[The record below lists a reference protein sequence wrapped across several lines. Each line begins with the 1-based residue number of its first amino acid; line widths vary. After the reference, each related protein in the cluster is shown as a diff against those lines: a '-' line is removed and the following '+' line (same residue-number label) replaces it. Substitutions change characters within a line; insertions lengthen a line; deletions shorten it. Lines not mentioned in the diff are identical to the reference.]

1 MMIDIVIHNAKT
13 NIWSHTQVL
22 IYIENLH
29 NSHTCHMQNNIYLVL
44 QNWSKWHLYLN
55 KLLRFKTLLQTVRK
69 WNKLLNVLYGVCNM
83 ILFKCICLLRHWI
96 KPRKKQQQKLIYNT
110 DINTTLNTEKNWNLV
125 MDINQQIT
133 TLKVYSYCMK

>member
-1 MMIDIVIHNAKT
+1 MILWYTIQKKT
-13 NIWSHTQVL
+13 SDL
-22 IYIENLH
+22 ILKLLLYKEKLH
-29 NSHTCHMQNNIYLVL
+29 NSNICYMQNNIYLVL

-83 ILFKCICLLRHWI
+83 IFFKCICLLRHWI
-96 KPRKKQQQKLIYNT
+96 KSRKKQQQKLIYNT
-110 DINTTLNTEKNWNLV
+110 DFNTTLNTKENWNLV